1 MCIVFL
7 IPFCIGLW
15 NVKNVLI
22 SSSCSLS
29 KIRRLEQKRL
39 RRWITEKLQIQESHP
54 HTLKKF
60 TSIWTVILLVRR
72 RLRRHYQLQFTTIT
86 RESTIIFQL
95 ARKQTSFLV
104 ILQLI
109 QTQIDIY
116 PVTGQNHTFSVN
128 ESKKNPPGDKFNE
141 CQNPSKK
148 KTIGSLDLIET

>member
-15 NVKNVLI
+15 NVKNALI
-22 SSSCSLS
+22 SLCCSLS
-29 KIRRLEQKRL
+29 KTRRQEQKRL
-39 RRWITEKLQIQESHP
+39 RRWIAEKLQIQESHP

-95 ARKQTSFLV
+95 ARKQTSSLV

-116 PVTGQNHTFSVN
+116 PVTGQNHTLFL
-128 ESKKNPPGDKFNE
+128 
-141 CQNPSKK
+141 
-148 KTIGSLDLIET
+148 SLNLKSHRTRKLAWVRLSWWRQSMEKIY